1 MPIESETRCR
11 RDGRVFTIGLS
22 FQLRIVWALLVVHSS
37 LRIDAA
43 LQTSRHR
50 WLMVPRHWWRT
61 GVRRRQCRLLGTAYV
76 SIVANAVL
84 LRQEGLQHAASELM
98 LRYLP
103 SRQTQSVLHGIIS
116 SVHECPHSDSNALNR
131 SEQDAGPR
139 LPLSSARKSRMLRRT
154 QTSYPAPRF
163 QSQMSRLVPGLR
175 AFPSSSQ
182 ETKKRYFSSC
192 DVNILTTSRAHLVST
207 TVSRCPVLVRA
218 FIGP

>member
-154 QTSYPAPRF
+154 QTSSPAPRF
-163 QSQMSRLVPGLR
+163 QSQMSRQPLPLPRLR
-175 AFPSSSQ
+175 AFQRSSYSSQ
-182 ETKKRYFSSC
+182 ETVLLLMLTSTTPTRHGSSC
-192 DVNILTTSRAHLVST
+192 QCQLI
-207 TVSRCPVLVRA
+207 
-218 FIGP
+218 

>member
-22 FQLRIVWALLVVHSS
+22 FKLRIVWALLVVHSS

-43 LQTSRHR
+43 LQASLHR
-50 WLMVPRHWWRT
+50 WLMVP
-61 GVRRRQCRLLGTAYV
+61 GVRRRQCRRLGTAYV
-76 SIVANAVL
+76 SIIASAVL
-84 LRQEGLQHAASELM
+84 LRQEGLQRAATELM
-98 LRYLP
+98 LRHLP